1 MTSGREVC
9 RKAIEEAA
17 KYQLMIDVHEPV
29 KDTGLRRTYPNWL
42 SREGARGQEFA
53 VWGETPNPPEHIP
66 LLAFTRMLAGPL
78 DFTPGLF
85 NLAFEARGG
94 QRRVSSTL
102 ARQLALYVVLY
113 SPIHM
118 VPDLL
123 ENYAKHADAFQFIV
137 DVPTDWEESMAL
149 DGKVGEYV
157 VMARRERDGDDWYV
171 GAVTD
176 DEARELEL
184 HLEFLSDGQDY
195 LATIY
200 ADGEDA
206 NWKTQPHSYVIKEI
220 RVDRDSRLELDLV
233 PGGGAAVRIR
243 PILKGTIK

>member
-1 MTSGREVC
+1 
-9 RKAIEEAA
+9 
-17 KYQLMIDVHEPV
+17 
-29 KDTGLRRTYPNWL
+29 
-42 SREGARGQEFA
+42 
-53 VWGETPNPPEHIP
+53 
-66 LLAFTRMLAGPL
+66 
-78 DFTPGLF
+78 
-85 NLAFEARGG
+85 
-94 QRRVSSTL
+94 
-102 ARQLALYVVLY
+102 
-113 SPIHM
+113 
-118 VPDLL
+118 
-123 ENYAKHADAFQFIV
+123 
-137 DVPTDWEESMAL
+137 
-149 DGKVGEYV
+149 
-157 VMARRERDGDDWYV
+157 
-171 GAVTD
+171 VTD